1 MVPKTLVVPR
11 GGSAPPEP
19 ASDPLHWSYNP
30 WGTPPPPRPEPPQHQ
45 STKRNHSESDDC
57 DDVFSEE
64 SSKEQCS
71 SPSDADSCQMLSRKK
86 RRGIIEKR
94 RRDRINTSLS
104 ELRRLV
110 PSAYEKQGSAKLE
123 KAEILQLTVDHLKML
138 HAKGLDAL
146 AYDPSKFA
154 MDYHNIGFRECAAE
168 VARYLVTVEGLDI
181 QDPLR
186 LRLMS
191 HLQCFAAQ
199 RELASKQGP
208 PPWLPPTP
216 GHGHGLDSA
225 GNSSFDTSCE
235 AASTPIATSSSA
247 SPSTPTLTPLTPV
260 SGGGYHHH
268 HHHHQHPPPPPPYHQ
283 TPYVPPPPHHH
294 NPQMNHQNYSSHHSN
309 DNNQVASQIQKPYRP
324 WGAEVAY

>member
-1 MVPKTLVVPR
+1 
-11 GGSAPPEP
+11 
-19 ASDPLHWSYNP
+19 
-30 WGTPPPPRPEPPQHQ
+30 
-45 STKRNHSESDDC
+45 
-57 DDVFSEE
+57 
-64 SSKEQCS
+64 
-71 SPSDADSCQMLSRKK
+71 MLSRKK

-94 RRDRINTSLS
+94 RRDRINNSLL

-123 KAEILQLTVDHLKML
+123 KAEILQLTVDHLKVL
-138 HAKGLDAL
+138 HSKGLDAL

-199 RELASKQGP
+199 RELASKQSAWYP
-208 PPWLPPTP
+208 PHGQAVTP
-216 GHGHGLDSA
+216 AGHQHQQQQQQHHQNNSNQHQNQHQSQLDST

-235 AASTPIATSSSA
+235 TAAS
-247 SPSTPTLTPLTPV
+247 SPSTPSAIPPVSSSQTTLTPLTPV
-260 SGGGYHHH
+260 SMSSSASNALYQHHSTSN
-268 HHHHQHPPPPPPYHQ
+268 HHQEQTPPYHQ
-283 TPYVPPPPHHH
+283 THHH
-294 NPQMNHQNYSSHHSN
+294 HHPHQPSGYHQNPNDISHQNYSPHHPNS
-309 DNNQVASQIQKPYRP
+309 NQVSSQMKPYRP